1 MKDFIQKIVVPAC
14 IYFSIITVPFA
25 LLVYAIY
32 GGNGSDG
39 TLSALR
45 VSAFF
50 AFALVFATANVL
62 VKSDRIAFGLR
73 VLSHALIT
81 GLGFLLFMLLPARLE
96 GSGVLAGL
104 FVYYVIY
111 GVVLAVALIKRSQTK
126 KLENRRSDYREMFK
140 SKEKQD

>member
-39 TLSALR
+39 TLS
-45 VSAFF
+45 
-50 AFALVFATANVL
+50 ALVFATANVL